1 MINTMKNNLTIFCFF
16 ALALVLALGSCRK
29 KKCYDP
35 TNRDC
40 ENYDPCY
47 GKKTANFGFTFG
59 SQWGTEEYFLGIKN
73 YVHNKDSLFGNKE
86 RLKFTAHSIYDSV
99 KWKLGSE
106 IITEKSF
113 VRIFRDVPE
122 GYYQCQMIGYRAKQS
137 CIINDDGVDTV
148 VKRWYMMPIPKLP
161 IIGKFKV
168 LFSGAKDS
176 SIVEVLPW
184 ETYKYYRGIY
194 PNGYFELEIREK
206 NTNSGHITL
215 VNFLNDGD
223 TTASRDF
230 ILSSQIFSGHW
241 MVFNDQ
247 AAADKC
253 PEKGYFSLV
262 NNSVVAEYSAYFFD
276 KNGKVIDIKYS
287 FKGRK
292 LN

>member
-1 MINTMKNNLTIFCFF
+1 MKNTMTNNLNIFCFF
-16 ALALVLALGSCRK
+16 ALALLLAMGSCRK

-73 YVHNKDSLFGNKE
+73 YVHDKDSLFGNKE

-223 TTASRDF
+223 TTASGDF
-230 ILSSQIFSGHW
+230 IEASQIFSGHW

-247 AAADKC
+247 GNTKS
-253 PEKGYFSLV
+253 PLKGFFNL
-262 NNSVVAEYSAYFFD
+262 NNNMVTAEYSTYIID
-276 KNGKVIDIKYS
+276 KNAKAIYTKHS